1 MIKLFNRY
9 KMKAQQL
16 QQENEA
22 LKAQIMG
29 LAETLKASDGKIK
42 FLETEL
48 QSLFKKYQDL
58 KTELNHYIMLTN
70 TANKNQNDSRYY

>member
-1 MIKLFNRY
+1 
-9 KMKAQQL
+9 MKAQQL